1 MYLKSIG
8 CVLILFS
15 SVFLGY
21 SFKLQTQRTL
31 SAYENLL
38 LCMQMF
44 ERDIRH
50 SLNDILTITSQ
61 VAGIATDANL
71 LLFKTFLSKAEAADG
86 KPLSAIWCDAVCE
99 CSGKWCYDKEDADI
113 FLEFGSILGSGDVG
127 TQIKNI
133 NKFCDKV
140 NERTNH
146 LKNKKLKSDE
156 VFAKLGIYMGVLLII
171 FLI

>member
-1 MYLKSIG
+1 MYFKAIG
-8 CVLILFS
+8 CILILLS
-15 SVFLGY
+15 SVLLGY

-38 LCMQMF
+38 LCMQVF

-50 SLNDILTITSQ
+50 SLNDIMTITTQ
-61 VAGIATDANL
+61 VTGMATDANL
-71 LLFKTFLSKAEAADG
+71 LLFETFLEKAKAADG
-86 KPLSAIWCDAVCE
+86 KPLSEIWRDAVCQ
-99 CSGKWCYDKEDADI
+99 CSAKWCYDKGDTDI
-113 FLEFGSILGSGDVG
+113 FLDFGSILGSGDIE

-133 NKFCDKV
+133 NKFCSNA
-140 NERTNH
+140 NERITH
-146 LKNKKLKSDE
+146 LKSKKIKSDE

>member
-38 LCMQMF
+38 LCMQVF

-71 LLFKTFLSKAEAADG
+71 LLFKTFYACYVFSKYHYNRNIYNCH
-86 KPLSAIWCDAVCE
+86 KSH
-99 CSGKWCYDKEDADI
+99 CYI
-113 FLEFGSILGSGDVG
+113 G
-127 TQIKNI
+127 NI
-133 NKFCDKV
+133 P
-140 NERTNH
+140 
-146 LKNKKLKSDE
+146 
-156 VFAKLGIYMGVLLII
+156 
-171 FLI
+171 

>member
-8 CVLILFS
+8 SVLILFS

-31 SAYENLL
+31 DAYENLL

-50 SLNDILTITSQ
+50 SLNDIITITTQ
-61 VAGIATDANL
+61 VANIAIDANL
-71 LLFKTFLSKAEAADG
+71 VLFKTFLAKADIADG
-86 KPLSAIWCDAVCE
+86 KPLSAIWRDAVCD
-99 CSGKWCYDKEDADI
+99 CSKEWCYNKEDVNI
-113 FLEFGSILGSGDVG
+113 FFDFGSFLGSGDVD

-140 NERTNH
+140 NERIAY
-146 LKNKKLKSDE
+146 LKNKKIKSDE
-156 VFAKLGIYMGVLLII
+156 VFAKLGIYIGVLLII